1 MGANPGKRKSPGRN
15 STFLRDAT
23 GPSPSE
29 GPTADMPGDV
39 ASSPQPG
46 LGIGRKDWSRNPANH
61 YCRFS
66 ERCRRYALR
75 LSATAAA
82 LGGGSSQE
90 RASARRPSCAAQAP
104 SRQRA
109 PAPPGPAAEGAHQ
122 RNARER
128 ASRRAS
134 PTCRSR
140 AARAS
145 SERASA
151 QFIGAKLGGA
161 TGQLMARQIEERRH
175 PSTAIRQVSD
185 CCSGTPEADE
195 HGTAR
200 AAGPAR
206 TSAGMTAM
214 GFEERTALLVKR

>member
-1 MGANPGKRKSPGRN
+1 MDANPGKRKSPGRN
-15 STFLRDAT
+15 STYLRDAT
-23 GPSPSE
+23 GRSPSE

-39 ASSPQPG
+39 ASLSQPG
-46 LGIGRKDWSRNPANH
+46 LGSGRKDWSRNPANH

-66 ERCRRYALR
+66 ERGRRYALR

-82 LGGGSSQE
+82 LGGGNSQE
-90 RASARRPSCAAQAP
+90 HASARRPSGADQAP

-128 ASRRAS
+128 APRRAS

-140 AARAS
+140 TARAS

-151 QFIGAKLGGA
+151 WFIGAKLDGA
-161 TGQLMARQIEERRH
+161 TGRLMARQIEERRH
-175 PSTAIRQVSD
+175 PSTAIGQVRI
-185 CCSGTPEADE
+185 AAL
-195 HGTAR
+195 AR
-200 AAGPAR
+200 L
-206 TSAGMTAM
+206 TLISM
-214 GFEERTALLVKR
+214 AL